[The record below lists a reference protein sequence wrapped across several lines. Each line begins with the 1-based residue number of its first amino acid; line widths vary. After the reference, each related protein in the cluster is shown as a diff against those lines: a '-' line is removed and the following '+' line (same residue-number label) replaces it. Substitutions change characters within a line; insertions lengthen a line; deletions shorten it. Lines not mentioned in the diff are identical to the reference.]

1 MSNKI
6 DLHGIKH
13 EDVQRKL
20 DIFLWETINSNHTEA
35 EVVTGISNRMKD
47 IVKEISKDY
56 NFKVEE
62 FTLNPGVLI
71 IYLK

>member
-1 MSNKI
+1 
-6 DLHGIKH
+6 
-13 EDVQRKL
+13 
-20 DIFLWETINSNHTEA
+20 
-35 EVVTGISNRMKD
+35 MKD